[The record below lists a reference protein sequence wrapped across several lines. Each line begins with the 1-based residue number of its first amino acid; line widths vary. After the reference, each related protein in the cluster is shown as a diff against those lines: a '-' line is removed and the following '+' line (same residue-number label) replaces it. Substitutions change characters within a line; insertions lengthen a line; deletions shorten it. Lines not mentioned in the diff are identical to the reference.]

1 MREGAHGTAGNH
13 MPKEFKRTDRVA
25 GQMQREIAQLV
36 QTEVKDPRLGM
47 VTISAVEVTR
57 DLAHAK
63 VFFTVM
69 GGASDQREVAGN
81 VLNGA
86 GAYLRHLLGER
97 MRVRIVPALHFIYD
111 ESVERG
117 ISLDRLIEAAVAS
130 DKSDKDS

>member
-1 MREGAHGTAGNH
+1 
-13 MPKEFKRTDRVA
+13 MPKDFKRTDRVA

-63 VFFTVM
+63 VFFTVL
-69 GGASDQREVAGN
+69 GGAPDQREIAVH

-97 MRVRIVPALHFIYD
+97 IRMRVVPALQFIYD

-117 ISLDRLIEAAVAS
+117 TSLSALIDAAVAS
-130 DKSDKDS
+130 DQSEDKSDKDS

>member
-1 MREGAHGTAGNH
+1 
-13 MPKEFKRTDRVA
+13 
-25 GQMQREIAQLV
+25 MQREIAQLV
-36 QTEVKDPRLGM
+36 QAEVKDPRLGM

-63 VFFTVM
+63 VFFTVL
-69 GGASDQREVAGN
+69 GGAPDQRETAAH

-97 MRVRIVPALHFIYD
+97 MRMRVVPALHFIYD

-117 ISLDRLIEAAVAS
+117 TSLSALIEAAVAS

>member
-1 MREGAHGTAGNH
+1 MS
-13 MPKEFKRTDRVA
+13 KDFKRTDRVA

-47 VTISAVEVTR
+47 VTISGVEVTR

-69 GGASDQREVAGN
+69 GGAPDQREVAAH

-86 GAYLRHLLGER
+86 SAFLRHLVGER
-97 MRVRIVPALHFIYD
+97 MRMRVVPALHFIYD

-117 ISLDRLIEAAVAS
+117 TSLSALIEAAVAS